1 MRPIT
6 LRARLFDERR
16 AAAHSPAVA
25 LPPVASPA
33 ATRERSTL
41 ATLTWWS
48 LLALVAAF
56 PVKSVIGLDGTAML
70 GGFSLLSLP
79 KIAGGAFV
87 VLLAVDMLRAP
98 QRYALE
104 SASRL
109 PLLALLVLACLSTA
123 TAMVP
128 ATAFITTCRYA
139 AFIALFIGIAGLA
152 DDAHR
157 RRQLVVVLAAAC
169 TVVAVFALADLATQ
183 RTHAATP
190 AFGDAN
196 DVAFLMASTLP
207 LAVWLALT
215 ARRWRAPAW
224 AMVVALGLV
233 VPLTLSR
240 GALVALAV
248 AAAWLVAVERRFLR
262 VIVGGTLALTV
273 VAVAIVIVQPQ
284 MLRAGLEGKQRIASA
299 NVQNRLEA
307 WRFAAD
313 RVVEHPLLGIGPG
326 NFGAAYAPH
335 WRANPGLHH
344 LSVVHNSYLEIAA
357 ELGVPACLAF
367 VAFYALAFASIGR
380 RSAAARGDAALA
392 LALRTAMLI
401 AAVAGCF
408 VSVELQAPFWILAGL
423 AAAAARERS
432 P

>member
-1 MRPIT
+1 
-6 LRARLFDERR
+6 
-16 AAAHSPAVA
+16 
-25 LPPVASPA
+25 
-33 ATRERSTL
+33 
-41 ATLTWWS
+41 
-48 LLALVAAF
+48 
-56 PVKSVIGLDGTAML
+56 
-70 GGFSLLSLP
+70 
-79 KIAGGAFV
+79 
-87 VLLAVDMLRAP
+87 
-98 QRYALE
+98 
-104 SASRL
+104 
-109 PLLALLVLACLSTA
+109 
-123 TAMVP
+123 
-128 ATAFITTCRYA
+128 
-139 AFIALFIGIAGLA
+139 
-152 DDAHR
+152 
-157 RRQLVVVLAAAC
+157 
-169 TVVAVFALADLATQ
+169 
-183 RTHAATP
+183 
-190 AFGDAN
+190 
-196 DVAFLMASTLP
+196 MASTLP
-207 LAVWLALT
+207 LALWLALT

-224 AMVVALGLV
+224 AMVVAVGLV

-392 LALRTAMLI
+392 LALRMAMLI